1 MRTIR
6 EAFVDLY
13 KEPESRFASQT
24 SVHQPQRSARRERG
38 YQQMAQDPMIVVD
51 AEEPAPTMN
60 TALVERS
67 TRFHPLE
74 SSISTPVAMKVQP
87 KQNIVV
93 IPKVVQMILNDCGD
107 HWYHLARSLQER
119 SMTSGLRTV
128 LVTGSLRGEGYTTLA
143 IALAVAMA
151 EYTNRKVLLLD
162 ADFSS
167 PQIAR
172 RLGLTHRVGLEQVI
186 LESMPIDQALVASR
200 RPAMSVLPLVD
211 GFEYPGL
218 LANNS
223 RLGTVMENL
232 RSHFDLI
239 VVDGGSVFAGR
250 SPTPMVAGI
259 DAAMIVRNPDKS
271 SENLLDQ
278 LDEYLKDKG
287 ISSLGVIENGID

>member
-1 MRTIR
+1 
-6 EAFVDLY
+6 VDLY
-13 KEPESRFASQT
+13 KQPESRFSSPEPVQ
-24 SVHQPQRSARRERG
+24 SPRGSAHRERG
-38 YQQMAQDPMIVVD
+38 YRHVEQEPIIVVD
-51 AEEPAPTMN
+51 AEEPPSMT

-67 TRFHPLE
+67 SRFTPLE
-74 SSISTPVAMKVQP
+74 SAVTAPVSLKVQP
-87 KQNIVV
+87 KQNAVV

-119 SMTSGLRTV
+119 SMTAGLRTV
-128 LVTGSLRGEGYTTLA
+128 LVTGSLHGEGYTTIA
-143 IALAVAMA
+143 IAMAVAMA

-172 RLGLTHRVGLEQVI
+172 RLGLTHRLGLEQVI
-186 LESMPIDQALVASR
+186 LEGLPIDQALVASR
-200 RPAMSVLPLVD
+200 RPAMSILPLVD

-223 RLGTVMENL
+223 RLGAVMENL
-232 RSHFDLI
+232 RSHFDI
-239 VVDGGSVFAGR
+239 IIVDGGSVFAGR

-259 DAAMIVRNPDKS
+259 DAAMIVRNPEKS